1 MNTFP
6 VDTFAFK
13 PVSIIIALLLIVPF
27 LSTMFVTYFS
37 TGSIS
42 WKLPLI
48 VLTVTA
54 PLAILFSIQLAIA
67 EIIINDRQLIVG
79 GGVYKEAV
87 DFSEIRFDAIIKIDL
102 SKNTQVLG
110 VRINGIGLP
119 GFYLGWFQSYS
130 GRKVFALVTNKD
142 AVFVPTTKPYDIL
155 VSPSDT
161 DQFISVLNA
170 KK

>member
-1 MNTFP
+1 MGKVTE
-6 VDTFAFK
+6 
-13 PVSIIIALLLIVPF
+13 SGIITALLLIVPF
-27 LSTMFVTYFS
+27 ISTIFVTYFS

-67 EIIINDRQLIVG
+67 EVSLNDRQLIVG

-102 SKNTQVLG
+102 SKNT
-110 VRINGIGLP
+110 
-119 GFYLGWFQSYS
+119 
-130 GRKVFALVTNKD
+130 
-142 AVFVPTTKPYDIL
+142 
-155 VSPSDT
+155 
-161 DQFISVLNA
+161 
-170 KK
+170 